1 MVGGFDFA
9 FDFLIGAE
17 GGYVDHP
24 ADPGG
29 ATKYGI
35 SQRAYPNEDIAN
47 LTLDRAKELYRRDY
61 WQAIGADT
69 LPPELALVAFD
80 AAVNNGVG
88 RAKGWLLLAKQQT
101 SRSAQV
107 AEFMAQRLKF
117 MAGLSTWSVFGMGW
131 SRRLA
136 TVAVAAGGI
145 LGSEPA

>member
-1 MVGGFDFA
+1 M
-9 FDFLIGAE
+9 
-17 GGYVDHP
+17 
-24 ADPGG
+24 
-29 ATKYGI
+29 
-35 SQRAYPNEDIAN
+35 
-47 LTLDRAKELYRRDY
+47 
-61 WQAIGADT
+61 
-69 LPPELALVAFD
+69 
-80 AAVNNGVG
+80 NNGVG